1 MRIHLTTI
9 TRIYLLKINIWKIF
23 ITVHLFQRYKC
34 GLLFPQR
41 YQSLRVAMLKE
52 KEEEKLTFHFTSGQD
67 LFKAAIIPELFHLLK
82 DTKAD

>member
-1 MRIHLTTI
+1 
-9 TRIYLLKINIWKIF
+9 
-23 ITVHLFQRYKC
+23 
-34 GLLFPQR
+34 
-41 YQSLRVAMLKE
+41 MLKE